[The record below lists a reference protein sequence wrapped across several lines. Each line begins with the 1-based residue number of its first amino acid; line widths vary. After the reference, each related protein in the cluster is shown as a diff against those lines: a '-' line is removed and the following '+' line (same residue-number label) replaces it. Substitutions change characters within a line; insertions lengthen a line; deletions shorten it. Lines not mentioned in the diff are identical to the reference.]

1 MLPPSP
7 GEGVVVL
14 RSTLLGITRAA
25 PAGEDAQIDSL
36 CSQLLQKIAVCGYL
50 HWLLSIVYATAGD
63 ASWPAILLINNCKE
77 RKIPIPYRRPK
88 V

>member
-63 ASWPAILLINNCKE
+63 ASWPAILLQLQRKE
-77 RKIPIPYRRPK
+77 DTHTLPSS
-88 V
+88 

>member
-36 CSQLLQKIAVCGYL
+36 CSQLLQKIAVCVDTCIGFSPL
-50 HWLLSIVYATAGD
+50 FMQLQVMLAGR
-63 ASWPAILLINNCKE
+63 LYC
-77 RKIPIPYRRPK
+77 
-88 V
+88 